1 MRSRYFRHHTGLVF
15 TALLMMITLAL
26 AGCQAAATLTAA
38 DEAAVYAA
46 AIREQYG
53 PDDTFGGTLQAPIL
67 YLVSQTDDGIGDP
80 DLEEEQSRTLPE
92 SLQDELATRLS
103 DLPAVIVWVP
113 DQADVP
119 LDADSGTV
127 ADGGV
132 IIRLGNLHP
141 QSDGSV
147 LVSTSIYVAGLAA
160 GGQTYVVEQ
169 VNGDWTVT
177 GNTGVQWIS

>member
-1 MRSRYFRHHTGLVF
+1 MRCRYLRLHSELVL
-15 TALLMMITLAL
+15 TVLLLITLGL
-26 AGCQAAATLTAA
+26 AGCQQAATLTAA

-80 DLEEEQSRTLPE
+80 DLEEKQPRALPD
-92 SLQDELATRLS
+92 SLQDAIATRLS
-103 DLPAVIVWVP
+103 DLPAAIVWVSN
-113 DQADVP
+113 QADVS
-119 LDADSGTV
+119 LDADSGAV
-127 ADGGV
+127 AGGGV
-132 IIRLGNLHP
+132 VIRLGNLHA
-141 QSDGSV
+141 QNDGSV

-169 VNGDWTVT
+169 VNGDWVVT